1 MLGYVKPA
9 VGNLRVC
16 EHELYRAAYCGL
28 CRSMGKCTGC
38 ASTLALS
45 YDFVFL
51 ALIRHALTGER
62 IAVESG
68 RCVAHPLKKKP
79 YTVSSEALRYS
90 AVAAALLAAEKNRDD
105 IADESGFRRLF
116 AGLARP
122 VLSHSAKKAEK
133 GKACTVTAED
143 IGELSGVIRREL
155 QELSRL
161 EAERRADIDSAAN
174 CFGRLLSAVMCAG
187 LEGVPKRIA
196 EQVGMYTGRFIY
208 IIDAADDA
216 AEDVRRGR
224 YNPIISAYGESAV
237 EEREITLWNGRKRTR
252 GVLKRDVGESVLCA
266 ARMDLGKIEA
276 AENLIDYSDDRIM
289 GIIHNIIGMG
299 MPGALMEV
307 LGLSY
312 TKDQITEG
320 FINE

>member
-9 VGNLRVC
+9 LGNLRVC

-38 ASTLALS
+38 ASTLTLS

-51 ALIRHALTGER
+51 ALMRHALTGER

-68 RCVAHPLKKKP
+68 RCAAHPLKRRP

-90 AVAAALLAAEKNRDD
+90 AVAAALLGAEKNRDD
-105 IADESGFRRLF
+105 LADESGFKRLA
-116 AGLARP
+116 AGLVRP
-122 VLSHSAKKAEK
+122 VLSHSAKRA
-133 GKACTVTAED
+133 GKRKTSTVSAGD
-143 IGELSGVIRREL
+143 IGELRGIIRHEL
-155 QELSRL
+155 SELSRL
-161 EAERRADIDSAAN
+161 EAEGCADIDSPAN
-174 CFGRLLSAVMCAG
+174 CFGRLLAAVMSTG
-187 LEGVPKRIA
+187 LDGAPKRIA
-196 EQVGMYTGRFIY
+196 EQVGLYTGRFIY

-216 AEDVRRGR
+216 AEDVKRGR
-224 YNPIISAYGESAV
+224 YNPIISAYGTDAV
-237 EEREITLWNGRKRTR
+237 EVREITLWNGRKKTR
-252 GVLKRDVGESVLCA
+252 GVLKRNIGESILCA
-266 ARMDLGKIEA
+266 ARMDLGRLEA
-276 AENLIDYSDDRIM
+276 AENLIDYNNTQIR

-320 FINE
+320 FANE